1 VTSLNCQFPAA
12 FILIASGLANHGK
25 SSARPIPFCHLDI
38 AGSALEDGDWAFG
51 KPTGV
56 PIVSLTARY
65 LLERV

>member
-1 VTSLNCQFPAA
+1 M
-12 FILIASGLANHGK
+12 ANHGK
-25 SSARPIPFCHLDI
+25 ASTNPIPFSHIDI
-38 AGSALEDGDWAFG
+38 AGSALEDGDWTFG